1 MPVLARMIVA
11 EMDTAAYD
19 QISVYLSELVRKQP
33 GFLMHIAYPSPGGF
47 LVGEVWETRGQFET
61 WFTEHVK
68 PNLPTVQRELIEL
81 HNVVRPL
88 GDARQRQ
95 GRGWG
100 AAVRSGD
107 RDNPAGWRRARSELR
122 ATPRRGRERGRWRP
136 PAIQRPLCT
145 SSCTWLWLVRAR
157 RTGSDGAA

>member
-107 RDNPAGWRRARSELR
+107 RDNPAGWRRLPLR
-122 ATPRRGRERGRWRP
+122 AEGDTSQGKGTG
-136 PAIQRPLCT
+136 PLATACDPT
-145 SSCTWLWLVRAR
+145 
-157 RTGSDGAA
+157 AALY